1 MSGSGFGYL
10 YLLGN
15 LQIMC
20 QFLYRP
26 NLPYSCLAKS
36 SSVLNNPMLLS
47 SAVMDLLDRML
58 VSAGRQI
65 PGCWVGSLIFPLAN
79 AGHTGGLIR
88 QDLKG
93 TCIFVVCLFYGDGL
107 FGWPVSGFIWKQT
120 FSSFLIYF
128 PIS

>member
-1 MSGSGFGYL
+1 MLGHSGNGTHRLCMMSGSGFGYL

-36 SSVLNNPMLLS
+36 SSVLNNPMLFS
-47 SAVMDLLDRML
+47 SVVMDLLDRKL
-58 VSAGRQI
+58 VSAGRQL
-65 PGCWVGSLIFPLAN
+65 PGCRVGSLIFPLVDP
-79 AGHTGGLIR
+79 GHTGSLIR

-93 TCIFVVCLFYGDGL
+93 TCIFVACLFVL
-107 FGWPVSGFIWKQT
+107 W
-120 FSSFLIYF
+120 
-128 PIS
+128 